1 MKRTVAFRC
10 LAVAAML
17 VASPLLPVVTRAAS
31 TAAITY
37 TGTVSIASS
46 NRGKHEVTR
55 VPLSITIDGNQ
66 ITNYS
71 FSSTLQCPDG
81 SVINQGIASTL
92 NEHDPLQSESLRHL
106 SRQPSVRQRP
116 YRTCHRHGHDRR
128 VVTGHIRFEAHE
140 DESVTPAG
148 PICTSSYSWTPK
160 AQAPPAPSV
169 SMGFTKVSLPNT
181 PPQQYALGVG
191 AVSCSNGAVAA
202 QLTVD
207 SQSRT
212 VTCQGGS
219 PIVTVIATG
228 LTTGR
233 IYTLTTQPLIRHN
246 RQLIP
251 AGPARISFVRMQ
263 D

>member
-1 MKRTVAFRC
+1 
-10 LAVAAML
+10 ML

-46 NRGKHEVTR
+46 NHGKHEVTR

-81 SVINQGIASTL
+81 SVINQGIAL
-92 NEHDPLQSESLRHL
+92 
-106 SRQPSVRQRP
+106 QPSMSTIPFKANRFDISVGNP
-116 YRTCHRHGHDRR
+116 ASGNGLTAHVTGTVTTGR

-148 PICTSSYSWTPK
+148 PICTSSYSWTAK